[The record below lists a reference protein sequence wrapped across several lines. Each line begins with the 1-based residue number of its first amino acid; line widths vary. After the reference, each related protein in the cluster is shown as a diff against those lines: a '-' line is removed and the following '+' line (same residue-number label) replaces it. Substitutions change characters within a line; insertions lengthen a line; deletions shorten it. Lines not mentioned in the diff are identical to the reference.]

1 MDTTQGKNDLA
12 TAAKKGADRAARAAE
27 KTYDENKEA
36 IQHRVDDVRDLVED
50 LRDRVE
56 LAFHERPYLL
66 PVATG
71 ALGLGVGV
79 LIGSKL
85 SRVLFLAAAG
95 AMLSDQVRGQLLQ
108 VSRQVIDNLTEG
120 GRDGE
125 GTQSSD
131 IEDLEPSST

>member
-1 MDTTQGKNDLA
+1 METTQGKRDLA

-27 KTYDENKEA
+27 KAYDDNKEA
-36 IQHRVDDVRDLVED
+36 IQHRVDGVRDMVEE
-50 LRDRVE
+50 LRDRAE
-56 LAFHERPYLL
+56 LALHERPYLL

-95 AMLSDQVRGQLLQ
+95 AMLNDQVRGQLLQ
-108 VSRQVIDNLTEG
+108 VGRKIIDNLNES
-120 GRDGE
+120 GRGVDVDDSE
-125 GTQSSD
+125 
-131 IEDLEPSST
+131 IEDLEPSGT

>member
-1 MDTTQGKNDLA
+1 MDTTHGKNDLG

-27 KTYDENKEA
+27 KAYDDNREA

-85 SRVLFLAAAG
+85 SRVLFVAAAG

-108 VSRQVIDNLTEG
+108 IGRQVIDNLSEG
-120 GRDGE
+120 GSDE
-125 GTQSSD
+125 GMQSSE